1 MAQIEFTSTGTDRA
15 KQQRIR
21 IAIENVLPP
30 GDWLVGFSGAPDN
43 DTWEMR
49 VRGLGI
55 DSSVNLYGTE
65 GKHSVFEIA
74 EAMRNVVRPRQSK

>member
-1 MAQIEFTSTGTDRA
+1 MAQIEFLRTGTDRA

-21 IAIENVLPP
+21 IAVENVLPP
-30 GDWLVGFSGAPDN
+30 GNWLVGFSGAPDN
-43 DTWEMR
+43 DIWEMR

-55 DSSVNLYGTE
+55 NSSVNIHGSE

-74 EAMRNVVRPRQSK
+74 EAVRKIVRSRQSK